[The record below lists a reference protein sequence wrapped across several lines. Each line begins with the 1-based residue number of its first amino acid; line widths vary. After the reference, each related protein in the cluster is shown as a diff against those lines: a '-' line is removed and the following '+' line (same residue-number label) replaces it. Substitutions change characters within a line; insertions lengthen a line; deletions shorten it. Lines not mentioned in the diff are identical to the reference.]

1 MSELHTIFSGR
12 EELKRNNV
20 ETATKRDFQRENAQ
34 RAEISQ
40 IVADLVKKKTS
51 WLSEPRGIEEYVRG
65 WAGLR

>member
-20 ETATKRDFQRENAQ
+20 ETATKRDFHRENAQ

-51 WLSEPRGIEEYVRG
+51 WLSEPRGTEKYVRG